1 MKIGRELIDLTE
13 ETATILYDESQ
24 KQGSVVEFE
33 IEMPEEVLLDSFTI
47 NGVVTK
53 SDYIR
58 NNGSSGYLTELKIG
72 DLSIENRKI
81 LAAYVAFLKQ
91 EKELEKIHI
100 DYDAIQNAI
109 YKLSQSF
116 FQIVSISEQLS
127 GKPSKKIT
135 LH

>member
-1 MKIGRELIDLTE
+1 MKIGCELIGLTE
-13 ETATILYDESQ
+13 DTATILYDEL
-24 KQGSVVEFE
+24 KKEGSVVEFE
-33 IEMPEEVLLDSFTI
+33 IEMPEEIFLDSFTI

-72 DLSIENRKI
+72 DLSIENRKMLI
-81 LAAYVAFLKQ
+81 AYVAFLRQ
-91 EKELEKIHI
+91 EKELDKIHI

-109 YKLSQSF
+109 HKLSQSF
-116 FQIVSISEQLS
+116 FQIVSIAEKVS

>member
-1 MKIGRELIDLTE
+1 MKIGCELKGLTE
-13 ETATILYDESQ
+13 DTATILYDEFQ

-33 IEMPEEVLLDSFTI
+33 IEMPEEIHLDSFTI

-81 LAAYVAFLKQ
+81 LVAYVSFLRQ

-109 YKLSQSF
+109 QKLSQSF
-116 FQIVSISEQLS
+116 FQIVSIAEQLS

>member
-1 MKIGRELIDLTE
+1 MKIGRELLDLTE

-81 LAAYVAFLKQ
+81 LAAYVAFFN
-91 EKELEKIHI
+91 H
-100 DYDAIQNAI
+100 
-109 YKLSQSF
+109 
-116 FQIVSISEQLS
+116 
-127 GKPSKKIT
+127 
-135 LH
+135 

>member
-1 MKIGRELIDLTE
+1 MKIGCELIDLTE

-24 KQGSVVEFE
+24 EQGSVVEFE
-33 IEMPEEVLLDSFTI
+33 IEMPEGVLLDSFTL

-72 DLSIENRKI
+72 DLSIEKRKI
-81 LAAYVAFLKQ
+81 LDAYVAFLKQ
-91 EKELEKIHI
+91 EKELDKIHI

-109 YKLSQSF
+109 HKLSQNF
-116 FQIVSISEQLS
+116 FQIVSIVEQLS

>member
-1 MKIGRELIDLTE
+1 MKIGCELIGLTE
-13 ETATILYDESQ
+13 DTATILYDEL
-24 KQGSVVEFE
+24 KKEGSVVEFE
-33 IEMPEEVLLDSFTI
+33 IEMPQEIFLDSFTI
-47 NGVVTK
+47 NGVVIK

-81 LAAYVAFLKQ
+81 LAAYVAFLRQ
-91 EKELEKIHI
+91 EKELDKIHI

-109 YKLSQSF
+109 HKLSQSF
-116 FQIVSISEQLS
+116 FQIVSIAEKMS